1 MAIMI
6 SKKHLASSHIAPKP
20 KTNSW
25 RRHYSFKSPCGC
37 FIFLFPKLRCAHTW
51 AQVPARTILCT
62 AGHHAQ
68 GDCGQRRRRPPHA
81 RLAAPLARELP
92 DSMPDSWL
100 CIDFSPYRAQ
110 WLFHTKLN
118 THMRFIQSIHNT
130 LQEMFGS
137 KSFPTEETYIYIC
150 FLPAQ
155 PRNLVSPT

>member
-1 MAIMI
+1 MCDQLAAQYSI
-6 SKKHLASSHIAPKP
+6 HLSQKADLKGQWIQNTRSLLQAYDQQDWNQVQRDVQWSPGLHCPLC
-20 KTNSW
+20 
-25 RRHYSFKSPCGC
+25 YSFKSPCGC

-100 CIDFSPYRAQ
+100 CIDFLHIEPSGC
-110 WLFHTKLN
+110 
-118 THMRFIQSIHNT
+118 FIPNSI
-130 LQEMFGS
+130 
-137 KSFPTEETYIYIC
+137 PI
-150 FLPAQ
+150 
-155 PRNLVSPT
+155 